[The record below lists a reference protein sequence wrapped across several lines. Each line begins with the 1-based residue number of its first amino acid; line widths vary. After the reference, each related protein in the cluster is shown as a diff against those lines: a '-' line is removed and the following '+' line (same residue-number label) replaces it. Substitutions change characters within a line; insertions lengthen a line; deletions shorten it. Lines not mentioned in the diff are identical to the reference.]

1 MLEHLFGSKTRIKL
15 LQLFFAYPERS
26 FYVRELSRLIGVQL
40 NAIRREIANL
50 EKASLIGPAED
61 KCKVGE
67 NSERCKYFQLQTN
80 SILYPEFKDLMAK
93 VQIFE
98 EREFVEELKKRAG
111 KIKFLLLT
119 GYFTGDKDAESDLL
133 IVGAIKPAA
142 TAKIVRQFE
151 KNISRELRYTVMTE
165 QEFKD
170 RREIGDKFLY
180 GLLETKHLVA
190 IDDYRLIS

>member
-26 FYVRELSRLIGVQL
+26 FFVRELSRLVGVQL
-40 NAIRREIANL
+40 NAVRREIVNL
-50 EKASLIGPAED
+50 EKVGLIGPTEINAAE
-61 KCKVGE
+61 K
-67 NSERCKYFQLQTN
+67 SERCKYFQLQTAC
-80 SILYPEFKDLMAK
+80 ILYPEFKDLMAK

>member
-15 LQLFFAYPERS
+15 LQLFFAYPDRS

-40 NAIRREIANL
+40 NAVRREIVNL
-50 EKASLIGPAED
+50 EKAGLIGPTEMSAAE
-61 KCKVGE
+61 K
-67 NSERCKYFQLQTN
+67 SERCKYYQLRTG

-119 GYFTGDKDAESDLL
+119 GYFTDDKDAESDLL
-133 IVGAIKPAA
+133 IVGAVKPAA
-142 TAKIVRQFE
+142 TSKIVRQFE
-151 KNISRELRYTVMTE
+151 KNISRELRYTVMSE

-180 GLLETKHLVA
+180 GLLETKHLIA
-190 IDDYRLIS
+190 IDDYRLVS

>member
-15 LQLFFAYPERS
+15 LQLFFSYPDRS
-26 FYVRELSRLIGVQL
+26 FYVRELARLVGVQL
-40 NAIRREIANL
+40 NAVRREIVNL
-50 EKASLIGPAED
+50 EKAGLIGPAEMND
-61 KCKVGE
+61 E
-67 NSERCKYFQLQTN
+67 ERSERCKYYRLQTG

-98 EREFVEELKKRAG
+98 EREFIEALKKRAG

-142 TAKIVRQFE
+142 TSKIVRQFE
-151 KNISRELRYTVMTE
+151 KNISRELRYTVMSE

-180 GLLETKHLVA
+180 GLLETKHLIA
-190 IDDYRLIS
+190 IDDYQLVS